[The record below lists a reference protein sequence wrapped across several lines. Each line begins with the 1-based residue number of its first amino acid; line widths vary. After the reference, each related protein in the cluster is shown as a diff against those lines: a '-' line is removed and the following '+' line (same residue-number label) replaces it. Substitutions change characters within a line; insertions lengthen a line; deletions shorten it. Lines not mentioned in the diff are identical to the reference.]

1 MSSLYQNLL
10 NRCSQE
16 NSPAPKRATKVQ
28 RIRRSSI
35 TVTTCTKYIGRLT
48 QDRKK
53 KQRKSVRFSSNVLM
67 QQAITEG
74 DVQEVKQLIE
84 KFGSRV
90 VNEPEPSGLSP
101 SMRCV
106 FEGQMAP
113 LRLLIEAG
121 ADLTAQDGERC
132 TVLHVAA
139 SMDDVDATKL
149 ILNRCK
155 HCLTQVRTVDGERP
169 IDLAES
175 TEVARLL
182 FQADLK
188 MSRGADRECAITA
201 LVREHCYKN
210 GSCEA
215 LNDALRRST
224 DYDSLLH
231 MAAGKNYPRLASYLK
246 MEARDSRGWTALHTA
261 AYFNN
266 IDMVLLLTQQGASIH
281 SLTNSYKKASDPNS
295 YTHYFEKNICK
306 LLFTLCF
313 FVHVKVCVCVCC
325 NFVCICF
332 ITGSLKCFKLKSKA
346 VMA

>member
-1 MSSLYQNLL
+1 MSSLCQNLL

-28 RIRRSSI
+28 RSSI
-35 TVTTCTKYIGRLT
+35 SALPVTTCTKYIGRLT

-53 KQRKSVRFSSNVLM
+53 KQRK
-67 QQAITEG
+67 

-106 FEGQMAP
+106 LEGQMAP

-121 ADLTAQDGERC
+121 ADLTAQDGERW

-215 LNDALRRST
+215 LNDALRGST

-231 MAAGKNYPRLASYLK
+231 MAAGKNYPRLASYLLQHSVCK

-281 SLTNSYKKASDPNS
+281 SLTNSYEDASDLT
-295 YTHYFEKNICK
+295 THK
-306 LLFTLCF
+306 L
-313 FVHVKVCVCVCC
+313 VY
-325 NFVCICF
+325 
-332 ITGSLKCFKLKSKA
+332 SLLR
-346 VMA
+346 

>member
-16 NSPAPKRATKVQ
+16 NSPAPKATEVP

-35 TVTTCTKYIGRLT
+35 RTALPVTTCTKYIGRLT

-84 KFGSRV
+84 EFGSRV
-90 VNEPEPSGLSP
+90 VNEPEPSELSP

-121 ADLTAQDGERC
+121 ADLTAQGEC
-132 TVLHVAA
+132 LWWTVLHVAA

-149 ILNRCK
+149 SCK
-155 HCLTQVRTVDGERP
+155 HCKFAQWTARDRSTSPKARKWLDFFSRQTSCRVVD
-169 IDLAES
+169 S
-175 TEVARLL
+175 
-182 FQADLK
+182 
-188 MSRGADRECAITA
+188 ECAVMA
-201 LVREHCYKN
+201 LVEEHIYTS

-215 LNDALRRST
+215 LNGALRRST

-231 MAAGKNYPRLASYLK
+231 MAAGKNYPRLASYLLQHSVCK
-246 MEARDSRGWTALHTA
+246 MEARDSRGWTALHTV

-281 SLTNSYKKASDPNS
+281 SLTNSYEDASDLT
-295 YTHYFEKNICK
+295 THK
-306 LLFTLCF
+306 L
-313 FVHVKVCVCVCC
+313 VY
-325 NFVCICF
+325 
-332 ITGSLKCFKLKSKA
+332 SLLREEYL
-346 VMA
+346 